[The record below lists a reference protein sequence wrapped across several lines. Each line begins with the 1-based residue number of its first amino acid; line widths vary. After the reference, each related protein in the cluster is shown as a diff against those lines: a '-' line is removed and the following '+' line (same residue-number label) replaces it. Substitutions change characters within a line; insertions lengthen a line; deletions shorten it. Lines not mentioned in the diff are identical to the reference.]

1 MDERDVVYPPKFN
14 KKIDWPLYFFFV
26 RLCAYPLMSLFEPSF
41 VRMLADPAVKTV
53 MVCGCGGGFDFVHGQ
68 TLYPELKRL
77 GKKVVLASFTFGRV
91 DRFEDAKP
99 YWSYSRCKDESTCVL
114 INGSTKLKKEAEGHY
129 APDLLVCQFLD
140 IKFPDEAPHSMY
152 TMYAR
157 DFSLRAL
164 HELYSKICKEHSVD
178 AVVIVDGGTD
188 SIMAGDERGLGDPI
202 EDAVS
207 VGAVSELKNLRWKL
221 LINMGFG
228 CDRFNHVSDAS
239 SLRAVAE
246 LTRMGG
252 FRGCISLEQTMPC
265 FQYYKEL
272 LDYIYKHQSFH
283 SVIASSI
290 VASGQGW
297 FGCDTV
303 PPSLSSR
310 MGPKQLYL
318 WPLMAQLWAFD
329 IDTVVKRSFLI
340 QAIKKPESFPD
351 MMAAAIP
358 FIRGDAKAKRKVV
371 TSPETKE
378 ADVIPKTFAKRKVEN
393 LPRQDE
399 FSVSYT

>member
-1 MDERDVVYPPKFN
+1 
-14 KKIDWPLYFFFV
+14 
-26 RLCAYPLMSLFEPSF
+26 MSLFEPSF
-41 VRMLADPAVKTV
+41 LRMLADPAVKTV

-77 GKKVVLASFTFGRV
+77 GKKVVLASYTFGGT
-91 DRFEDAKP
+91 DRFQDAKP
-99 YWSYSRCKDESTCVL
+99 YWSYSRCGGQPTCVL
-114 INGSTKLKKEAEGHY
+114 INGSTKLTKEAEGRY
-129 APDLLVCQFLD
+129 APDLFVCQFLD
-140 IKFPDEAPHSMY
+140 MKFPDEAPHSMY

-157 DFSLRAL
+157 DFSLKAL
-164 HELYSKICKEHSVD
+164 NELYSKICKEHGVD

-188 SIMAGDERGLGDPI
+188 SIMAADEAGLGDPI

-221 LINMGFG
+221 LITMGFG

-252 FRGCISLEQTMPC
+252 FRGCISLEPTTPC
-265 FQYYKEL
+265 FQYYREL
-272 LDYIYKHQSFH
+272 LDYINKHQSFH

-290 VASGQGW
+290 VAAGEGW
-297 FGCDTV
+297 FGCNSV

-310 MGPKQLYL
+310 MGPGELYL

-340 QAIKKPESFPD
+340 PIIKKYESVKD
-351 MMAAAIP
+351 MIDSTYP
-358 FIRGDAKAKRKVV
+358 IFTGEAKAKRKVV
-371 TSPETKE
+371 TSPETKQ
-378 ADVIPKTFAKRKVEN
+378 ADEIPKKFAKRKVEN
-393 LPRQDE
+393 LPRQTE
-399 FSVSYT
+399 ISVSYT